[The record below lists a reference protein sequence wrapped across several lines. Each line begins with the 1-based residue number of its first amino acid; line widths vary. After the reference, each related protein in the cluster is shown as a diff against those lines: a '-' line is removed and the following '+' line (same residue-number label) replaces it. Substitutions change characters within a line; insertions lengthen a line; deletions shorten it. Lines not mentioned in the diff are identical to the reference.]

1 MILMGKKVLKVRDD
15 FYQQDIADGD
25 IVHFFEGKYK
35 IHDTQFQNEHGQFI
49 LCEYLDEFERDESR
63 SVEQAIPANITNPYT
78 IIGTIHMKGYRNL
91 MAGPGFF
98 VKNNQ
103 TRQIK
108 GYSFRETMQL
118 LMREGATNAVAT
130 RTVSGNFHSSLIETI
145 EGYPS
150 FDSHYWK
157 KHVFDESG
165 VAFAELT
172 ESAKREVDRAL
183 KYAIEGLISDYRRSF
198 SFDKVDDNSV
208 TKLKEW
214 LESAKN
220 IAVLTGAGISTISG
234 IPDYRSSVESM
245 WVKNPRVLERLSES
259 SFQENPEEFWTT
271 FYQFLQESISNILPF
286 PTHEALLAA
295 RKVVKPNN
303 VHRLFAELQEDKN
316 VTVITQNVDGFHNQA
331 GSRNVI
337 EFHGNVNECV
347 CPSCNRVEQLDTF
360 IKQLETPTCECGSR
374 MRPNVVFFGD
384 LVRGY
389 HQAVEVVKKADLII
403 VAGTSLKV
411 YPFNTLP
418 EYKRDGAKLVL
429 LNSETSQLEYPY
441 DLIINGDV
449 SEVVYRLTGK
459 R

>member
-1 MILMGKKVLKVRDD
+1 MGKKVLKVQED
-15 FYQQDIADGD
+15 FYQQGLAEGD

-35 IHDTQFQNEHGQFI
+35 ILNTQFQNEHGQFI
-49 LCEYLDEFERDESR
+49 LCEYLDEFERDES
-63 SVEQAIPANITNPYT
+63 STIEQAIPANITNPYT

-103 TRQIK
+103 TGHVK

-130 RTVSGNFHSSLIETI
+130 RTISGNFHSSLIDSI

-157 KHVFDESG
+157 IHVFDTSG
-165 VAFAELT
+165 VLFAELT

-183 KYAIEGLISDYRRSF
+183 KYAIGGLISDYRRSF
-198 SFDKVDDNSV
+198 AFEKVDENSV
-208 TKLKEW
+208 SKLRTW
-214 LESAKN
+214 LESAQN

-234 IPDYRSSVESM
+234 IADYRSSVESM
-245 WVKNPRVLERLSES
+245 WVKNPRILERLSDS
-259 SFQENPEEFWTT
+259 SFQKNPEDFWTT
-271 FYQFLQESISNILPF
+271 FYQFLQDSISNILPF
-286 PTHEALLAA
+286 LTQDAFLAA
-295 RKVVKPNN
+295 RKVLKPNN
-303 VHRLFAELQEDKN
+303 VHRLFAELQADKN
-316 VTVITQNVDGFHNQA
+316 VTVITQNVDGFHGQA
-331 GSRNVI
+331 GSQNVI

-347 CPSCNRVEQLDTF
+347 CPSCDQIELLDTF
-360 IKQLETPTCECGSR
+360 INQLEIPTCMCGSI

-384 LVRGY
+384 QVRGY
-389 HQAVEVVKKADLII
+389 HQAIEVVKEADLIL
-403 VAGTSLKV
+403 VAGTSLNV

-418 EYKRDGAKLVL
+418 EYKRDDAKLVL
-429 LNSETSQLEYPY
+429 LNSETSHLEYLY